1 MKEEDTLMKL
11 RTMGRWPTK
20 GELCEY
26 YARDDICAV
35 IYYQSKRWK
44 ILMEFGDEYLLEPTS
59 EKDAREKILGNLR
72 DFSYGVKETER
83 LPEYPTMHILRDRG
97 EMASVRFDFM
107 FEEDPQSWKQGFDE
121 MAKALD
127 VLDACDAY
135 YQMKFSGHKSLHLII
150 PAEAFPRTFRGKSVN
165 EQFSLIEKRLKIY
178 LRSYMPRVGRA
189 TPAGLRVVYSTNP
202 KSGMVSIPLRRK
214 ELPCFQPW
222 MANIYTVAVD
232 FDWFAVP
239 SNAVERTE
247 KLLHLVFD
255 NGQSNPVTV
264 STPAFQPLPVKAYT
278 GDALWN
284 EAEILKA
291 IDSEH
296 PQERVAGARAA
307 LVQNIRLPQEK
318 LKRLLYDTERDT
330 VWFGMEIAMRDA
342 SSVKVEDIIYLLGQ
356 KDDYLVGLGHQLVAQ
371 SAIEV
376 DSVIEYLTCQ
386 REVNHNTVVAVRLI
400 ADMDWLTYAELPERI
415 KAASL
420 REWFE
425 KVWVIC
431 GSALCHIP
439 EPVFQSAYRYVETCE
454 ANEEERND
462 KIHQLEL
469 LMKLRNTQPRKKIK
483 DEPLFQA
490 ADELIQYG
498 HNLRGVV
505 MAMLNSGGPMTSQG
519 ALRYLTRLWWDDC
532 IDILIQWFNLSSSR
546 RKSALKA
553 LVDIG
558 EPAVEPLIYAIQ
570 TTQSQNITIMSMQAL
585 GQLGNPRAI
594 SIIQERTHH
603 PDERIHSNARRV
615 LRTYFDIEMQPEK
628 IDASAPDASEVE

>member
-1 MKEEDTLMKL
+1 
-11 RTMGRWPTK
+11 
-20 GELCEY
+20 
-26 YARDDICAV
+26 
-35 IYYQSKRWK
+35 
-44 ILMEFGDEYLLEPTS
+44 
-59 EKDAREKILGNLR
+59 
-72 DFSYGVKETER
+72 
-83 LPEYPTMHILRDRG
+83 
-97 EMASVRFDFM
+97 
-107 FEEDPQSWKQGFDE
+107 
-121 MAKALD
+121 
-127 VLDACDAY
+127 
-135 YQMKFSGHKSLHLII
+135 
-150 PAEAFPRTFRGKSVN
+150 
-165 EQFSLIEKRLKIY
+165 
-178 LRSYMPRVGRA
+178 
-189 TPAGLRVVYSTNP
+189 
-202 KSGMVSIPLRRK
+202 
-214 ELPCFQPW
+214 